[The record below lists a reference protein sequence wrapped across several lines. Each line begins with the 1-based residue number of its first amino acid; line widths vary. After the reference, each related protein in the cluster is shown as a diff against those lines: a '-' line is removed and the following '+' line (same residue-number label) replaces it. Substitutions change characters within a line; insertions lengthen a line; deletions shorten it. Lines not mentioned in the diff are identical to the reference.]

1 MGSLWWW
8 VFRTCVL
15 PGWVA
20 GLILWR
26 TSSLASRRLDSRNGA
41 KVVTEVTLSKVVT
54 IISFVNVIRR
64 SAALLNTRPVAILP
78 LSSYCRTV

>member
-26 TSSLASRRLDSRNGA
+26 TSSLASRRLDSGNGA
-41 KVVTEVTLSKVVT
+41 KVVKEVTLSKVVNRH
-54 IISFVNVIRR
+54 F
-64 SAALLNTRPVAILP
+64 
-78 LSSYCRTV
+78 

>member
-26 TSSLASRRLDSRNGA
+26 ASSLASRWLDSGNGA
-41 KVVTEVTLSKVVT
+41 AGQNPADSQRSKRL
-54 IISFVNVIRR
+54 ID
-64 SAALLNTRPVAILP
+64 LP
-78 LSSYCRTV
+78 FGQGG

>member
-41 KVVTEVTLSKVVT
+41 KVVKEVTLSKVV
-54 IISFVNVIRR
+54 N
-64 SAALLNTRPVAILP
+64 ANTRVSDGVLTVRQ
-78 LSSYCRTV
+78 LSQFKSQRLN

>member
-20 GLILWR
+20 SLILWR

-41 KVVTEVTLSKVVT
+41 KVVKEVTLSKVVNRH
-54 IISFVNVIRR
+54 F
-64 SAALLNTRPVAILP
+64 
-78 LSSYCRTV
+78 

>member
-41 KVVTEVTLSKVVT
+41 KVVKEVTLSKVVNRGFQGPSLGNST
-54 IISFVNVIRR
+54 CGWKQRKVH
-64 SAALLNTRPVAILP
+64 
-78 LSSYCRTV
+78 LSSYSL

>member
-20 GLILWR
+20 SLILWR
-26 TSSLASRRLDSRNGA
+26 TSSLASRRLDSGHGA
-41 KVVTEVTLSKVVT
+41 KVVL
-54 IISFVNVIRR
+54 RR
-64 SAALLNTRPVAILP
+64 LP
-78 LSSYCRTV
+78 SLK